1 MIGAMILGLFAGGIA
16 RMLVPT
22 RGAVRGCFPTMAV
35 GLGGALIG
43 WLIFTVGLG
52 VGDTDIFDLGGLI
65 GAIIG
70 SVLLLVILG
79 AVAQGRNR
87 NHPGSPRPF

>member
-1 MIGAMILGLFAGGIA
+1 
-16 RMLVPT
+16 
-22 RGAVRGCFPTMAV
+22 MAV